1 MVYFFHVI
9 FLNWV
14 IFLPWLPIYDVI
26 VALLVTVPL
35 GLIFFSSAFLYNKL
49 CDRELLTFDESS
61 VCEPLKYKRSYL
73 AVFAVG
79 MAVSWIFYLM
89 ITHDSFDFS
98 LPFLVPPLVV
108 AILCELKNGFVPL
121 ISVVLCGFC
130 VVCRFIYYCVFQ
142 GLGYG
147 LSIVIGF
154 AIALAVILIP
164 KIIFDRN
171 SVKKTDILLISL
183 ISLMASYFSP
193 FYALIFVGCVY
204 LLIALGYVIPNFII
218 VKRKGAP
225 IFTFNIPMSLVS
237 SAVFV
242 AMLLI

>member
-1 MVYFFHVI
+1 MIV
-9 FLNWV
+9 
-14 IFLPWLPIYDVI
+14 LPWLPIYDVV

-49 CDRELLTFDESS
+49 CDLELLTFDENRF
-61 VCEPLKYKRSYL
+61 CEPLKTKWSYL
-73 AVFAVG
+73 AVFVVG

-108 AILCELKNGFVPL
+108 AVLCELKNGFVPM

-130 VVCRFIYYCVFQ
+130 VACRLVYYCIFH

-147 LSIVIGF
+147 FSIILGFVIAF
-154 AIALAVILIP
+154 AVIFIP
-164 KIIFDRN
+164 KMLFDRN
-171 SVKKTDILLISL
+171 SGKSVDILSVSM

-193 FYALIFVGCVY
+193 IYTLIFVGAVY
-204 LLIALGYVIPNFII
+204 LLMTVGYEIPNFVA

-225 IFTFNIPMSLVS
+225 IFTFKVPILLLAST
-237 SAVFV
+237 VFA